1 MNIIKILKE
10 LKPIYYKD
18 LPKITLE
25 DVEKLYNREYVKLIE
40 VLNKIKK
47 DKTK

>member
-1 MNIIKILKE
+1 MNIK
-10 LKPIYYKD
+10 KPLYYKD